1 MKIKTHITHYA
12 NIFNVTQRAVYLDT
26 PLLYLLSYCTC
37 TFVYLL
43 CYRPHFLPST
53 FSSLAHRTYL
63 LTHPI
68 IFTYVSFFTY
78 ISYLLPT
85 LAFLRT
91 LATCAFRTFIL
102 TYPFYFLLSSPLSY
116 FILFLFFLLFYV
128 ISYCNL
134 LHTHTSC
141 TLSRLLLH
149 AHNLSIVII

>member
-1 MKIKTHITHYA
+1 MSHRVPFTWMHLCCISYLTVHAPLCISYHTVHI
-12 NIFNVTQRAVYLDT
+12 F
-26 PLLYLLSYCTC
+26 
-37 TFVYLL
+37 
-43 CYRPHFLPST
+43 YRPHFLLWLIVPT
-53 FSSLAHRTYL
+53 FSHTL
-63 LTHPI
+63 
-68 IFTYVSFFTY
+68 SF
-78 ISYLLPT
+78 LPT

-116 FILFLFFLLFYV
+116 FILYFFLLFYV